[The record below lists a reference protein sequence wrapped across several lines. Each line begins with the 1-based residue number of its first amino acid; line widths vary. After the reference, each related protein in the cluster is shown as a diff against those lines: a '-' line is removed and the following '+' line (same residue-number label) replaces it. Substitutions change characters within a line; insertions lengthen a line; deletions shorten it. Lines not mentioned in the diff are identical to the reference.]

1 MSFSHSINTFNYK
14 KNKNKYVKTDDLKNL
29 IDIKLEKK
37 FIEYYIHKKFIK
49 KYISM
54 PLLYNLNI
62 IENLIY
68 NDKTHIVSIF
78 KDHLIMD
85 DKGDF
90 LKRYYT
96 KPEADLR
103 LPKFFE
109 FYELYSKIFP
119 NYTCIEEG
127 KYFYRNIQ
135 QKQKMINTIEK
146 KELEK
151 RIKKN
156 KLMENISSDD
166 TINQKIFSTNIIDS
180 LLNETNEE
188 GIEILFNINK
198 NNIKQEDNEFIKEI
212 NILIDKIN
220 KGKDN
225 RIKKNNNNY
234 LLNLIKK
241 TNNNKYIN
249 KNKNIISNNN
259 SNNENNNINNP
270 KKDIKL
276 NPIAKFFSNISKTKN
291 RNKNGNNKMINLYS
305 NNNYT
310 KINLHH
316 KHLKKNSNL
325 IKLNAMTDRTLLDK
339 LENNYNKI
347 KQKYCQSHKN
357 ISQNMS
363 TSTKAKKDISSSKNN
378 LSRYN
383 KKPNSI
389 STSYQNILSN
399 FNDKLLYLKTSKGPT
414 TEMKNMKKEIINN
427 SSTKLYLTSK
437 NNVLNF
443 SSYFI
448 KNKNKKNNFNNNSNI
463 IVNNTNKNNITVNN
477 NYNININY
485 SRNKS
490 IKNIT
495 VKKISKIKRNYKD
508 SRNKKLNKNNFSYI
522 KLNSSKKGSII
533 SHTNSILS
541 YNDSK
546 TNSKSKNNSKSNIHN
561 YTNSLFDLSKL
572 SKMKVIKY
580 KKINSRK
587 KMIKENI
594 LYNGFK
600 VCNSSRNQKN
610 IINKK
615 SSIKYLTNSKIKNS
629 MSKNNSL
636 QKIGIIE
643 ALKDN
648 KKNKIKSIKINN
660 FSKVFNAFINHCN
673 KNKENLKPKIN

>member
-1 MSFSHSINTFNYK
+1 
-14 KNKNKYVKTDDLKNL
+14 
-29 IDIKLEKK
+29 
-37 FIEYYIHKKFIK
+37 
-49 KYISM
+49 
-54 PLLYNLNI
+54 
-62 IENLIY
+62 
-68 NDKTHIVSIF
+68 
-78 KDHLIMD
+78 
-85 DKGDF
+85 
-90 LKRYYT
+90 
-96 KPEADLR
+96 
-103 LPKFFE
+103 
-109 FYELYSKIFP
+109 
-119 NYTCIEEG
+119 
-127 KYFYRNIQ
+127 
-135 QKQKMINTIEK
+135 MINTIEK
-146 KELEK
+146 KELEN

-156 KLMENISSDD
+156 KLIENISSND
-166 TINQKIFSTNIIDS
+166 TTNQKIFSTNIIDS

-188 GIEILFNINK
+188 GIELLFNINK
-198 NNIKQEDNEFIKEI
+198 NNIKKEDNEFFKEL

-225 RIKKNNNNY
+225 KIKKNKNNY
-234 LLNLIKK
+234 LLNLNKK

-259 SNNENNNINNP
+259 SNNENNNNNNNP

-276 NPIAKFFSNISKTKN
+276 NSIAKFFSNVSKTKN
-291 RNKNGNNKMINLYS
+291 KNKNGNNKMINLYS

-325 IKLNAMTDRTLLDK
+325 FKLNAMTDRTLLDK
-339 LENNYNKI
+339 LENNYTKI
-347 KQKYCQSHKN
+347 KQKYSQSHKN

-363 TSTKAKKDISSSKNN
+363 TSTKTKKDISSSKKN
-378 LSRYN
+378 LSKYN

-399 FNDKLLYLKTSKGPT
+399 FNDKLAYLITSKGPT
-414 TEMKNMKKEIINN
+414 TEIKNMKKEILNN
-427 SSTKLYLTSK
+427 SSTKLYLSSK

-448 KNKNKKNNFNNNSNI
+448 KNKNKNKNKITNFNNNSNI

-490 IKNIT
+490 IKNIK

-522 KLNSSKKGSII
+522 KLNSSKKASIL

-546 TNSKSKNNSKSNIHN
+546 TNSRSKNNSKSNMHN

-572 SKMKVIKY
+572 AKMKVIKY
-580 KKINSRK
+580 KNVNSRK
-587 KMIKENI
+587 KMIRENI

-610 IINKK
+610 IMNKK
-615 SSIKYLTNSKIKNS
+615 TSIKNLTNSKIKNS

-636 QKIGIIE
+636 QKIGMIE

-648 KKNKIKSIKINN
+648 KKNKIKGIKINN
-660 FSKVFNAFINHCN
+660 F
-673 KNKENLKPKIN
+673 